1 MVHVTVRLGG
11 QIWRQAGK
19 KEITVALALGATEA
33 DLVDVLVDLYLERE
47 EEVVEDEGVRRREME
62 IGIEALIRKYGAKS
76 VEDPVARITNP

>member
-1 MVHVTVRLGG
+1 MVHVTVRLGDP
-11 QIWRQAGK
+11 IWRQAGK

-62 IGIEALIRKYGAKS
+62 IGIEALIRKYDAKS